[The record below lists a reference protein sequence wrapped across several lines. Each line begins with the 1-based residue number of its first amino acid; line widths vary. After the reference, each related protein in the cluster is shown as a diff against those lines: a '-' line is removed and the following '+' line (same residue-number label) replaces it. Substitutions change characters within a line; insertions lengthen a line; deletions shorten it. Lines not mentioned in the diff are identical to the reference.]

1 MAYGTGYDVE
11 WDDDGNV
18 ITPPRPHDDLEWVRD
33 NDQGQIENIVKTKGG
48 GIGRRSLIFPPVI
61 LLSGIQKTTQRV
73 ALI

>member
-33 NDQGQIENIVKTKGG
+33 NDQWFLRPNREYRQNQGWWDRDFRNYYFIRWSGG
-48 GIGRRSLIFPPVI
+48 
-61 LLSGIQKTTQRV
+61 
-73 ALI
+73 